1 MQVLAACVWLPF
13 CGVIGRA
20 SAGARAGRWSPAHIV
35 VVVLEN
41 KSFDEVV
48 GDREMPYLNALAS
61 GGALM
66 TRAYF
71 AQTPYGIVPAGH
83 ASYLP
88 ARPSQPNYLYLFS
101 GHHQGVLPSW
111 FQSPGSPYTGTATND
126 AAGNKLASPV
136 PGTAVG
142 IGNNLIPAS
151 LRPFTTPNL
160 GAALI
165 DSGRT
170 FASFSESL
178 PYPRYDEAA
187 DRSPIADLYRRKH
200 NAAINWIDLPSG
212 SVAADK
218 RRFLLPVEANLAF
231 ANTADS
237 ADGTRYRGFAVDAD
251 GNRIGFDRL
260 PTVSIVVPNEQHDLH
275 SAGKAACDAWLA
287 ANIKPYADW
296 ARDHDSLLIVTFDED
311 GSTNSAHGDAYR
323 TGIDPIL
330 TLFYGPPGKVIPGRY
345 DELIDHLNVLATLL
359 DRYGLL
365 DQFKRDFA
373 QAHQG
378 VHAERELANLRPV
391 LDVFGEGP
399 KLAPIGAPAN

>member
-1 MQVLAACVWLPF
+1 MVVVILENRSFDQ
-13 CGVIGRA
+13 VIG
-20 SAGARAGRWSPAHIV
+20 H
-35 VVVLEN
+35 
-41 KSFDEVV
+41 
-48 GDREMPYLNALAS
+48 REMPYLNALAN

-71 AQTPYGIVPAGH
+71 AQIPYGVVPAGQ

-88 ARPSQPNYLYLFS
+88 ARPSQPNYLYLYS

-126 AAGNKLASPV
+126 AAGNKLRSPL
-136 PGTAVG
+136 PSTAVG

-151 LRPFTTPNL
+151 MRPFTTPSL
-160 GAALI
+160 GATLI
-165 DSGRT
+165 ENGRT

-178 PYPRYDEAA
+178 PYPRYDEAS
-187 DRSPIADLYRRKH
+187 DPSPIADLYRRKH
-200 NAAINWIDLPSG
+200 NPAINWINLPG
-212 SVAADK
+212 RTVPEDK

-231 ANTADS
+231 ASTTDP
-237 ADGTRYRGFAVDAD
+237 ADGKRYRGFAMDAD
-251 GNRIGFDRL
+251 GRRIGYDRL
-260 PTVSIVVPNEQHDLH
+260 PTVSIVVPSEQHDLH
-275 SAGKAACDAWLA
+275 SAGEAAGEAWLV

-311 GSTNSAHGDAYR
+311 GTTNSSHGAAYR

-330 TLFYGPPGKVIPGRY
+330 TLFYGPPGKVIPGQY
-345 DELIDHLNVLATLL
+345 DEPVDHLNLVATLL

-373 QAHQG
+373 QAHPQ
-378 VHAERELANLRPV
+378 AERELANLRPI
-391 LDVFGEGP
+391 LDVFGEGQR
-399 KLAPIGAPAN
+399 LAPIEVRRD